1 MNTVL
6 AIDTS
11 GPLCSLAVHVDGQW
25 IEHTQAVER
34 LHNQVVLVQLESLLA
49 EVGVARNDFD
59 AVVFAAGPGSFTGIR
74 IAAALT
80 QGVAFASSAVV
91 LPISSSLALAVAGGL
106 ADADFDHQPLIT
118 VTRSRR
124 DAHYVAG
131 YVLDDAGSPLC
142 CLPDRLVQGDTLPAV
157 LGDAANGLDVLRGV
171 GDRPLW
177 WPSAWSFRSGVRLTA
192 TVLGRLALPLLA
204 RGEGRPPAAALPIY
218 VDGDYP
224 WRRASG

>member
-6 AIDTS
+6 AVDTS
-11 GPLCSLAVHVDGQW
+11 GPLCSLAVQVDGQW

-34 LHNQVVLVQLESLLA
+34 LHNQVALAQLEALLT

-80 QGVAFASSAVV
+80 QGIALASGAVV
-91 LPISSSLALAVAGGL
+91 LPISSSLALAVAGGVTE
-106 ADADFDHQPLIT
+106 AGTDDVPLIT

-131 YVLDDAGSPLC
+131 YVLDAAGSPLC
-142 CLPDRLVQGDTLPAV
+142 HWPDRLVQGDTVPPL
-157 LGDAANGLDVLRGV
+157 LDDAARGFGVLHGV

-177 WPSAWSFRSGVRLTA
+177 WPASWSFRSDVRVTA
-192 TVLGRLALPLLA
+192 TLLGQLAMPLLA

-218 VDGDYP
+218 VDGDHP
-224 WRRASG
+224 WRRAGG